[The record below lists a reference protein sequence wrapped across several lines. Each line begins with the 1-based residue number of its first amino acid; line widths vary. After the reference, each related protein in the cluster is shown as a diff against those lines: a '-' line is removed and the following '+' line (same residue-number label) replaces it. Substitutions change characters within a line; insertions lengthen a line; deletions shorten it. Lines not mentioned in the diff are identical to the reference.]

1 MIKTYYSLTKPGII
15 MGNIITTVAGF
26 AVASRGHIDSWL
38 FLATLVGLSCII
50 ASACVCNNYIDRYSD
65 AKMARTKNR
74 ALVKGLVSGYNAL
87 FFATILGAC
96 GTFILAFYT
105 NLLTTGIALTGFF
118 VYVIL
123 YSGLKQRSMYATLIG
138 SIAGA
143 VPPVVGYCA
152 VTGRLDIAAL
162 LLFAI
167 VALWQMPHFFA
178 IAMYRLDDY
187 VAAAIPVLPV
197 VKGIHAT
204 KIQMLL
210 YIIAFS
216 IVTLMPTF
224 FGYTGYIYLA
234 IAALLGFSWLW
245 LCLQG
250 FVSRN
255 NTLWARKMF
264 LFSLIVVMV
273 LSITISVDV
282 V

>member
-1 MIKTYYSLTKPGII
+1 MISTYYSLTKPGII

-50 ASACVCNNYIDRYSD
+50 ASACVCNNYIDRASD

-74 ALVKGLVSGYNAL
+74 ALVKGLISERKAL

-96 GTFILAFYT
+96 GTFVLALYT
-105 NLLTTGIALTGFF
+105 NLLTTSIALAGFF
-118 VYVIL
+118 VYVIV
-123 YSGLKQRSMYATLIG
+123 YSGLKPRSTYATLIG

-162 LLFAI
+162 LLFLI

-178 IAMYRLDDY
+178 IALYRLDDY
-187 VAAAIPVLPV
+187 AAAAIPVLPV
-197 VKGIHAT
+197 VKGTYAT
-204 KIQMLL
+204 KVQMLV

-216 IVTLMPTF
+216 VVALLPTF

-234 IAALLGFSWLW
+234 VAALLGGFWLW
-245 LCLQG
+245 LCLKG
-250 FVSRN
+250 FGSSN
-255 NTLWARKMF
+255 DTSWARKMF
-264 LFSLIVVMV
+264 LFSLVVVMV

-282 V
+282 T